1 MPLSVFRMADFF
13 GQILSVLFFT
23 ELLLNMKK
31 LTAVI
36 VAAVI
41 ALSAMLLTGL
51 NAGAAEFE
59 IDFTTHSTAL
69 YLENI
74 DTETVVYQKNANER
88 RYPASTTKIMTY
100 IVTCEHVEDIMK
112 TKVKVKNSILHMLDG
127 TGSSMAGLEG
137 GETLTV
143 YQLLNCMMIPSGND
157 AALVLADY
165 IGGGDISKFVE
176 MMNAKAQELGCE
188 NTHFSNPHGLNDPN
202 HYTTVSDMAKI
213 TKYAL
218 TMPEFVNI
226 TDTATS
232 DVIGEDRYLV
242 TTNSMIDP
250 VRGGDLYYPYAKGI
264 KTGSTG
270 NDSGYCIVSTAER
283 GGYTY
288 LCVAY
293 GAPYED
299 EEGEN
304 YENGAMLDSIN
315 LYEWAFDDLSIKTV
329 LDKNELVKEIGL
341 DFAWNKDT
349 IQLSPIGSYSTILP
363 DDVDP
368 KTLERS
374 YNLPERI
381 EAPVKEGDVIGNVTL
396 RYKDQDLCTVELIAT
411 ENIDRSELLTAI
423 DGIKNVV
430 SSKWFILAVGITAF
444 LIMIYIIVVLVYK
457 RKKSTQ
463 RPVRKYRKF

>member
-1 MPLSVFRMADFF
+1 MKKFTAVIIAAAIALSVF
-13 GQILSVLFFT
+13 
-23 ELLLNMKK
+23 LLP
-31 LTAVI
+31 
-36 VAAVI
+36 
-41 ALSAMLLTGL
+41 GL
-51 NAGAAEFE
+51 QVKAAEFD
-59 IDFTTHSTAL
+59 IDFETHCTAL

-74 DTETVVYQKNANER
+74 DTESVVYQKNENER

-100 IVTCEHVEDIMK
+100 IITCENVADINK
-112 TKVKVKNSILHMLDG
+112 TKSSILHMLDG
-127 TGSSMAGLEG
+127 TGSSMAGLKE

-165 IGGGDISKFVE
+165 IGKGDINKFVE
-176 MMNAKAQELGCE
+176 MMNAKARELGCE
-188 NTHFSNPHGLNDPN
+188 NTHFANPHGLNDPN

-213 TKYAL
+213 AKYAMTL
-218 TMPEFVNI
+218 PEFLNI
-226 TDTATS
+226 TDTVTS
-232 DVIGEDRYLV
+232 DIIGDDRYLV

-270 NDSGYCIVSTAER
+270 NDSGYCLVSTASK

-304 YENGAMLDSIN
+304 YENGAMLDSIS
-315 LYEWAFDDLSIKTV
+315 LYDWAFDNLSIKTV
-329 LDKNELVKEIGL
+329 IDKNDLVKEIGL

-349 IQLSPIGSYSTILP
+349 IQLSPSNSFSTILP
-363 DDVDP
+363 DDV
-368 KTLERS
+368 KIGSLERS
-374 YNLPERI
+374 YSLPERI
-381 EAPVKEGDVIGNVTL
+381 DAPVKEGDVIGTVTL
-396 RYKDQDLCTVELIAT
+396 SYEDQPICTVDLIAT
-411 ENIDRSELLTAI
+411 ENIDRSELLTAL
-423 DGIKNVV
+423 DGIKNVIT
-430 SSKWFILAVGITAF
+430 SKWFLLAVGIIAF

-457 RKKSTQ
+457 RKKSSQ
-463 RPVRKYRKF
+463 RPVKKYRKF